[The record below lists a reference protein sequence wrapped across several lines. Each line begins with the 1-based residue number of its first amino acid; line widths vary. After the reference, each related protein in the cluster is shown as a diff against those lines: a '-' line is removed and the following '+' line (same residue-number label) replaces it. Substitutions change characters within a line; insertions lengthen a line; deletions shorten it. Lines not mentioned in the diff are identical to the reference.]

1 MVQVTLFPSGLSDLC
16 IKTEWGIIPPFC
28 QFGIFFVYLQAKLRT
43 KTKCYATK
51 RTYGARENKNITYIY
66 R

>member
-28 QFGIFFVYLQAKLRT
+28 QFGIIFVYLQAKR
-43 KTKCYATK
+43 Y
-51 RTYGARENKNITYIY
+51 ENKT
-66 R
+66 

>member
-28 QFGIFFVYLQAKLRT
+28 QFGIIFVSMHYENENHDEGEIMTADCT
-43 KTKCYATK
+43 DKTDFTP
-51 RTYGARENKNITYIY
+51 
-66 R
+66 